1 MPEMG
6 TLICTAEP
14 LPSSASGHWAE
25 LILEEES
32 LLPPG
37 NPFSFRTL
45 LLNKMSRQEA
55 NLADLPPGMK
65 KVRHLPLTDPV
76 MFSSQSKDSS
86 REHRAAVVGQDR
98 GQQHPLSTGIL

>member
-1 MPEMG
+1 MG

-32 LLPPG
+32 LLSG

-45 LLNKMSRQEA
+45 LLNKMSWQEA

-65 KVRHLPLTDPV
+65 KVRYLPPTDPV

-86 REHRAAVVGQDR
+86 REHRAAVVGQDQ

>member
-1 MPEMG
+1 MG
-6 TLICTAEP
+6 TLICTVEP

-32 LLPPG
+32 LLSG

-55 NLADLPPGMK
+55 NLADLPPGTK
-65 KVRHLPLTDPV
+65 KVRHLPPTDPV

>member
-1 MPEMG
+1 MG

-32 LLPPG
+32 LLSG

-65 KVRHLPLTDPV
+65 KVRYLALTDPV